1 MEDELS
7 ENGLGFQ
14 SIEVALVFWYL
25 DLGRRQ
31 QVASDPECERLVKKI
46 GEEMNLEWLGSI

>member
-25 DLGRRQ
+25 DLGRRR
-31 QVASDPECERLVKKI
+31 QVDSDSECERLVKKI
-46 GEEMNLEWLGSI
+46 GEEMDLEWLGSI